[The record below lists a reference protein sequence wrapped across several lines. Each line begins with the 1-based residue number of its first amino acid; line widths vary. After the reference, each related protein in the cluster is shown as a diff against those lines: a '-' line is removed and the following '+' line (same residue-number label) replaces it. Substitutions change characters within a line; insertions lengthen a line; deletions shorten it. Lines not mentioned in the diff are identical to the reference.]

1 MQNYREFLEII
12 DDLLKNEEVNKMK
25 KYRQH
30 CDISTFDH
38 CRNVSY
44 ICYVICK
51 RFNLDYVS
59 AARAGMLHDLFLYD
73 WREKRSHQKFTDLH
87 AFSHP
92 KIALENA
99 KKVTSLNEKEEDI
112 ILKHM
117 WPLTIKLPKYKESY
131 IITIADKYSATMESW
146 QYLKRKI
153 QKSTKRNGIV
163 ES

>member
-12 DDLLKNEEVNKMK
+12 DDLLKNDQVNKMK
-25 KYRQH
+25 NYRQH
-30 CDISTFDH
+30 CDISTFEH
-38 CRNVSY
+38 CRNVSF

-51 RFNLDYVS
+51 KFNLDYVS

-73 WREKRSHQKFTDLH
+73 WRAKRPHQKFRDLH

-99 KKVTSLNEKEEDI
+99 RKVTSLSDKEEDI

-117 WPLTIKLPKYKESY
+117 WPLTIKLPRYKESY
-131 IITIADKYSATMESW
+131 IITIADKYSAILESC
-146 QYLKRKI
+146 QYLKRKMI
-153 QKSTKRNGIV
+153 KNTKKKSY
-163 ES
+163 SA